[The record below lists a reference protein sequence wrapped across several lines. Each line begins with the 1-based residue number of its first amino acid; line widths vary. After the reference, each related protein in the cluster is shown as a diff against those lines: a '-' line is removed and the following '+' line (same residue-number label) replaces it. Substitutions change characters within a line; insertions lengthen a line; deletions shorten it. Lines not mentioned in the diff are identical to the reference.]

1 MRLPNHKQ
9 LPFRVTLTAV
19 TLFKE
24 LKSQIL
30 RNHYRQR
37 SVQSYQKVLSNFT
50 TSSNL
55 FQKLCHQNYSSGN
68 MP

>member
-9 LPFRVTLTAV
+9 LTFRVTLTTVA
-19 TLFKE
+19 LFKE
-24 LKSQIL
+24 LQSQIL

-50 TSSNL
+50 TSTNL